1 MELDKFA
8 SGEILNGN
16 EPDVCINT
24 TIFIDEQ
31 GVLTMKNLQSVELVL
46 AIKLPFPLL
55 Q

>member
-16 EPDVCINT
+16 ELVCINT
-24 TIFIDEQ
+24 TIFIDGQ
-31 GVLTMKNLQSVELVL
+31 GVLTMKNFQFVEFVL